1 VNKIINVYTL
11 FKYNHKVY
19 KFKTTDM
26 LKESE
31 NFVIENSNLKDQLS
45 QANSKIENLHNTFNT
60 VSNIFYYFFLF
71 IYLLIFY

>member
-11 FKYNHKVY
+11 FKYNHKAY

-31 NFVIENSNLKDQLS
+31 NFVIENFNLKDQLS
-45 QANSKIENLHNTFNT
+45 QANSKIENLHNTF
-60 VSNIFYYFFLF
+60 SNIFYYFFLF

>member
-11 FKYNHKVY
+11 FKYNHKAY

-31 NFVIENSNLKDQLS
+31 NFVIENFNLKDQLS
-45 QANSKIENLHNTFNT
+45 EDRKPSQHI
-60 VSNIFYYFFLF
+60 
-71 IYLLIFY
+71 